1 MKKKSYVLYVIVVIL
16 LIASTIMVYT
26 KGFNIGVYY
35 AEGKSIRITT
45 VNSID
50 MKEIKQI
57 VSEIWKDQPFHL
69 SKVELFDNSFAI
81 KVFDYTDE
89 DIETLVSKL
98 NEKYSESLTKDSVV
112 IEDVANVRVRH
123 LLEPYAI
130 PTMISLLLIL
140 MFYSIRY
147 RGTKEMIGLIKVL
160 ILVSVLGIS
169 AYAICRIPIDISF
182 CSIAFSTYILTIVF
196 YSTYSELKLRG
207 MINSKKETKI
217 VE

>member
-1 MKKKSYVLYVIVVIL
+1 MKKKSYILYVIVVIL
-16 LIASTIMVYT
+16 LIISTIIVYT
-26 KGFNIGVYY
+26 KGFNIGIYY
-35 AEGKSIRITT
+35 SEGESIRVTT

-57 VSEIWKDQPFHL
+57 VGEIWANQPYHV
-69 SKVELFDNSFAI
+69 SKVELFDNSFAV
-81 KVFDYTDE
+81 KVLEHNDE
-89 DIETLVSKL
+89 NIETLVSKI
-98 NEKYSESLTKDSVV
+98 NEKYSEELTTDDVV
-112 IEDVANVRVRH
+112 IEKVANVRVRH

-160 ILVSVLGIS
+160 ILVGVLGVSI
-169 AYAICRIPIDISF
+169 YAICRIPIDISF

-207 MINSKKETKI
+207 MITSKKETKI